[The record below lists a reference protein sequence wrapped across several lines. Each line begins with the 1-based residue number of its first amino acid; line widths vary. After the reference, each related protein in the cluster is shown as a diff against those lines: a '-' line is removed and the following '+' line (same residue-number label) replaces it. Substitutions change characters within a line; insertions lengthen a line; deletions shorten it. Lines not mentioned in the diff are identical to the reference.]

1 MKDLPLGLASFEEIR
16 LEGNVYADKTE
27 FLRKLLKSRK
37 PYFLSRPRRFGKTLL
52 VSTLEAILRGRREL
66 FQGLWIDSSDYD
78 WTAYPVIHLSMDSIY
93 SDDPEEVKKELR
105 HALDTIVSHESFSP
119 DCLELLKSSPSPGT
133 YLASLIQELHLKHG
147 LKPAVLIDEYDSPII
162 RHLDQPEGADQIR
175 KIFQQFYSALKHAEK
190 DRGFTFITGVTKFT
204 KASIFSALN
213 NLVDLTLKRDYSQ
226 ICGFTLEE
234 FDALFQDHLVET
246 LAYLKNEADWA
257 ADWTIEDLKR
267 EILAWYDGYSWD
279 GETRVLNPWSV
290 LNFFDSNSFSNYWYN
305 SGNPNYIISVL
316 KRKNFVLKY
325 FSGEN
330 FINERINAIDL
341 NEFSPLPVLF
351 QAGYLT
357 VKETRYEGKSKSYC
371 LSSPNLEVTV
381 SLCAKFLTFQKIDE
395 LDLDTLKLRA
405 EPVGAAFQ
413 QNDALALEEA
423 FHQFLSFL
431 PVKLH
436 SPSEGFYQTCLFFA
450 LALAGQPPKVEEPT
464 GDGFIDAVLEVGD
477 QKAGGKNIFII
488 ELKYVPL
495 TDLSGSQT
503 GEVGTKPKKID
514 KSQNA
519 ARIKAILENKA
530 QEALAQIEE
539 KNYASKYLGL
549 GHKVFKTALIVGE
562 RTEVKAI
569 IEEIDSESSFE
580 GSLGVIGDHR

>member
-1 MKDLPLGLASFEEIR
+1 MKDLPVGLASFEEIR
-16 LEGNVYADKTE
+16 LDGNVYADKTE
-27 FLRKLLKSRK
+27 FLRNLLKSRK
-37 PYFLSRPRRFGKTLL
+37 PYFLSRPRRFGKSLL

-78 WTAYPVIHLSMDSIY
+78 WTAYPVIRFSMDSIY

-119 DCLELLKSSPSPGT
+119 ERLKLLQSSPSPGT
-133 YLASLIQELHLKHG
+133 YLASLIQELHLKRG
-147 LKPAVLIDEYDSPII
+147 LKPAILIDEYDAPII
-162 RHLDQPEGADQIR
+162 RHLDQPEKADQVR
-175 KIFQQFYSALKHAEK
+175 KILQQFYSALKHAEE

-213 NLVDLTLKRDYSQ
+213 NLVDLTLEPNYAN

-234 FDALFQDHLVET
+234 FDSLFQEHLEDT
-246 LAYLKNEADWA
+246 LEYLKNEADWA
-257 ADWTIEDLKR
+257 SESTIDDLKK
-267 EILAWYDGYSWD
+267 EILSWYNGYSWD
-279 GETRVLNPWSV
+279 GKSRVLNPWSV
-290 LNFFDSNSFSNYWYN
+290 LNFFRKKLFSNYWYD
-305 SGNPNYIISVL
+305 SGDPNYIIAVL
-316 KRKNFVLKY
+316 KRENFILKY
-325 FSGEN
+325 FSHDN
-330 FINERINAIDL
+330 FINETLNSIDL
-341 NEFSPLPVLF
+341 GKYKPLPVLF

-357 VKETRYEGKSKSYC
+357 IKVARKRGSGSYY
-371 LSSPNLEVTV
+371 LSPPNLEVSA
-381 SLCAKFLTFQKIDE
+381 SLYARFLTFEKDVDFDEIDF
-395 LDLDTLKLRA
+395 DFVSLKLRA
-405 EPVGAAFQ
+405 EPVGAAFE
-413 QNDALALEEA
+413 QNNALALAEA

-450 LALAGQPPKVEEPT
+450 LALAGQSPKVEEPT
-464 GDGFIDAVLEVGD
+464 GDGFIDAVLEIDD
-477 QKAGGKNIFII
+477 QKAGEKNVFVI

-519 ARIKAILENKA
+519 ARIKAILEIIA

-549 GHKVFKTALIVGE
+549 GHKVFKTALIVGD
-562 RTEVKAI
+562 RTEVKVI
-569 IEEIDSESSFE
+569 IEEI
-580 GSLGVIGDHR
+580 GSK